1 LDRLLRTLPPLHT
14 HTSSVIGVVKAL
26 LDDLNNDYIQSVV
39 ELVHADTFSDFLD
52 MAQHLSE
59 AGYKDAAAVIAGS
72 ALEAH
77 LRTLC
82 TKSGVSTETQRADGT
97 PQSKKADLIN
107 AELSQAN
114 VYSKLDQKNITAW
127 LDLRNKAAHGKYSE
141 YQAEQVALQIAAV
154 RDFILRNPA

>member
-1 LDRLLRTLPPLHT
+1 M
-14 HTSSVIGVVKAL
+14 GVVQAL
-26 LDDLNNDYIQSVV
+26 LDDLKNNYVQSLV

-72 ALEAH
+72 ALEAQ
-77 LRTLC
+77 LRALC
-82 TKSGVSTETQRADGT
+82 TKSGLSAESPRPDGT
-97 PQSKKADLIN
+97 MQAKKADLIN
-107 AELSQAN
+107 SELSQAS
-114 VYSKLDQKNITAW
+114 VYSKLDQKNVTAW

-154 RDFILRNPA
+154 RDFIIRNPA